1 MITLVESN
9 ASETSSLASKASL
22 ASFSS
27 TSSDTAPSSIASCG
41 SSLQEIKSNAS
52 EGSAKSREFES
63 STGPLVVRRACRFD
77 CYCSCHSRSEVQ
89 RSGMASL
96 SKSISQL
103 GLSGSHCDH
112 ANCQSGR
119 STDGAVGSVSQFF
132 KKALPHVVAAHGVKV
147 RYHINTFHMVPEGSD
162 VMRYTKQGDLD
173 NLKAAIQSGKATL
186 WDTAPDG
193 WSLLHV
199 SSFSGLV
206 TQLIL

>member
-1 MITLVESN
+1 M
-9 ASETSSLASKASL
+9 SKASL

-27 TSSDTAPSSIASCG
+27 SSIDTALSSIASCG

-52 EGSAKSREFES
+52 EGSAKSREIES

-77 CYCSCHSRSEVQ
+77 CYCSCHLRSEVQ
-89 RSGMASL
+89 RSGVTSL

-103 GLSGSHCDH
+103 GLSGSHCDDS
-112 ANCQSGR
+112 NCQPGR
-119 STDGAVGSVSQFF
+119 STDRSVGSVSRFF
-132 KKALPHVVAAHGVKV
+132 QEALPRVVAAYHVKV
-147 RYHINTFHMVPEGSD
+147 RYHISTFHMVPEGSD

-173 NLKAAIQSGKATL
+173 NLKAAIQSGKATM

-199 SSFSGLV
+199 SSFSGLDI
-206 TQLIL
+206 QLIL